1 MLRRMALAAAVLL
14 GVFHA
19 WLLGAQ
25 AWSGHLAQPDVV
37 LRWVA
42 GVVLVGGLAA
52 LGRRG
57 APVVFG
63 RQAVAIWVL
72 AALLH
77 GPAIANDLD
86 GFATP
91 MLPEAVT
98 SVVRV
103 AGTLAAAGLALLLVF
118 RHAVGA
124 IGVAAGLLGLRA
136 QRVLPA
142 FAPARQL
149 RFLPRPPPVV

>member
-1 MLRRMALAAAVLL
+1 MALAAAVLL

-25 AWSGHLAQPDVV
+25 ALSGHLAQPDVV
-37 LRWVA
+37 LRWLA
-42 GVVLVGGLAA
+42 GAVLVGGLAA

-77 GPAIANDLD
+77 GPALADDTD

-91 MLPEAVT
+91 ALPEAVT
-98 SVVRV
+98 VVAQFATLLS
-103 AGTLAAAGLALLLVF
+103 AGGLTLLLLAALRLWRHGAPVAASWPAPRPLVRSLAADAGL
-118 RHAVGA
+118 G
-124 IGVAAGLLGLRA
+124 
-136 QRVLPA
+136 
-142 FAPARQL
+142 
-149 RFLPRPPPVV
+149 FLPRPPPVA